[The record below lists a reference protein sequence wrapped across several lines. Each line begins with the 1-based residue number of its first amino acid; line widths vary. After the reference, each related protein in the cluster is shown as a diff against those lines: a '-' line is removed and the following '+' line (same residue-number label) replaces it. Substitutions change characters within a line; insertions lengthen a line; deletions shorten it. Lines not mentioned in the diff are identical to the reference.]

1 MQREL
6 LAVKSQIVYPQS
18 GLTDRP
24 TVRPSVFPSFR
35 PSALPLNILPMRQR
49 FGLGYDA
56 HTFGADRPLKLGGVE
71 IDHTTGLT
79 GHSDGDAVTHALI
92 DALLGAA
99 AMGDIGQLFPDTDP
113 RWKGADSMQMLAEV
127 KRRLTAASYFVFN
140 VDITVVTEKPKI
152 APHAPAIRE
161 KLAVV
166 LGVSVDAVSIKAKTN
181 EKMDTVGRGKGLMVY
196 AIASLGGA

>member
-1 MQREL
+1 MRRESYATSL
-6 LAVKSQIVYPQS
+6 SNLQS
-18 GLTDRP
+18 AICNLQSEIGRPPYRP
-24 TVRPSVFPSFR
+24 TV
-35 PSALPLNILPMRQR
+35 LPLNILPMRQR

-113 RWKGADSMQMLAEV
+113 RWKGADSMQMLTEV

-161 KLAVV
+161 NLAVV